1 MNWEALSA
9 ISAFATMVV
18 ILVTVFVGRR
28 QLDQL
33 RRATQLEGAIAIF
46 EELDSE
52 VIDEA
57 RRFAMHELAG
67 KLKDPHF
74 RKEVEFITLV
84 DTRVH
89 RELVLLR
96 FFERIGAYVDEGL
109 VDGTIVVKAAFG
121 RIMTSWSLLADVVAI
136 HRSVL
141 GTNVWQG
148 FERLNERARD
158 YARSLGVPSDA
169 VPVIVDRVRRGTHVP
184 DL

>member
-9 ISAFATMVV
+9 VSALATMVV

-33 RRATQLEGAIAIF
+33 RRATQLQGAIAIF

-52 VIDEA
+52 EIDEA

-67 KLKDPHF
+67 KLEDPQF
-74 RKEVEFITLV
+74 RKEIEFITLV

-96 FFERIGAYVDEGL
+96 FFERVGAYVDEGL

-121 RIMTSWSLLADVVAI
+121 RIMTSWSLLADVVGI
-136 HRSVL
+136 HRSVV

-158 YARSLGVPSDA
+158 YARSLGVPVDV
-169 VPVIVDRVRRGTHVP
+169 VPSTIEQMRRGRT
-184 DL
+184 

>member
-1 MNWEALSA
+1 MRE
-9 ISAFATMVV
+9 VD
-18 ILVTVFVGRR
+18 TVARVGG
-28 QLDQL
+28 D
-33 RRATQLEGAIAIF
+33 
-46 EELDSE
+46 
-52 VIDEA
+52 
-57 RRFAMHELAG
+57 
-67 KLKDPHF
+67 
-74 RKEVEFITLV
+74 EFITLV

-96 FFERIGAYVDEGL
+96 FFERVGAYVDEGL

-136 HRSVL
+136 HRAVL

-148 FERLNERARD
+148 FERLDERARD

-169 VPVIVDRVRRGTHVP
+169 VPAIVDRVRRGTNVA